1 MLLFT
6 FRGTLSQLSP
16 VTPAVAAP
24 EAARVL
30 ARGGAWWCPPTAARG
45 VATGGRQ
52 LGPDTPRRPMARW
65 HPAPGSTAR
74 APAGAEVY
82 CSPVRAEGVQT
93 VIQAFGVSGEE
104 VWPHLTVEVPR
115 ACGTSSLTVASRLQ
129 RHRRAKSRGL
139 RHDQHYNIIECAQE
153 PDFRPLLSTPAT
165 RANGSHQTIMK
176 SSQGRFGRKQNLWI
190 FLTSTGI
197 SWRTPRLS
205 RDSAWGG
212 WYRQRCQGGRTR
224 NGG

>member
-1 MLLFT
+1 MDGRIHWIPGPIT
-6 FRGTLSQLSP
+6 VP
-16 VTPAVAAP
+16 VQEGMRSGNREYAAVHVSRDVVPALP
-24 EAARVL
+24 SHTGCCRTRSGPRPG
-30 ARGGAWWCPPTAARG
+30 ARGAWCPPTVARG

-93 VIQAFGVSGEE
+93 VIQAFGISGEE

-115 ACGTSSLTVASRLQ
+115 ACGISSLTA
-129 RHRRAKSRGL
+129 
-139 RHDQHYNIIECAQE
+139 
-153 PDFRPLLSTPAT
+153 PAT
-165 RANGSHQTIMK
+165 RANGSHQAIMK
-176 SSQGRFGRKQNLWI
+176 SPQGRFGRNQNLWI

-205 RDSAWGG
+205 RNSAWGG
-212 WYRQRCQGGRTR
+212 WYRQRCRGGRTR
-224 NGG
+224 NGR